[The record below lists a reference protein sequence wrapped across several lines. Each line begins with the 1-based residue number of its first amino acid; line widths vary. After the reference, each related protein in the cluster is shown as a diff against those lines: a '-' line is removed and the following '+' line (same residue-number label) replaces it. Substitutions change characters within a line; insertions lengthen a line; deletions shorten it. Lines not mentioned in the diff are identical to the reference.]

1 VDLLDGVNKV
11 VSITCGVAEAE
22 DSDRLVL
29 QIERFD
35 FVEKPVP
42 VGSTAL
48 RSSASVPRWGA
59 NDESVV
65 CFEAR
70 NTRLAYFLYFGGLAR
85 LFLRTFFGV
94 RSVWKN
100 RRQRDGRVEENDP
113 SQTSFERTMRS
124 LTHSAAASV
133 LPVVDA

>member
-1 VDLLDGVNKV
+1 MDLLDGVNKV

-35 FVEKPVP
+35 VVEKPVP

-85 LFLRTFFGV
+85 LFLRTFSGIGQFGNIEDKETV
-94 RSVWKN
+94 VLKRMTKA
-100 RRQRDGRVEENDP
+100 RQALNAP
-113 SQTSFERTMRS
+113 
-124 LTHSAAASV
+124 
-133 LPVVDA
+133 